1 VFEAPAAAAPAA
13 PAPMGQ
19 PLDFMEPEPAAM
31 PISMMD
37 PDDPRRLW
45 ARKNADVLAQK
56 EAAEQAA
63 KMDTIKKA
71 QEHLAAFYEVRGRDA
86 AMAWLGMA

>member
-1 VFEAPAAAAPAA
+1 
-13 PAPMGQ
+13 
-19 PLDFMEPEPAAM
+19 M

-71 QEHLAAFYEVRGRDA
+71 QEHLASFYEVRG
-86 AMAWLGMA
+86 